1 MAVVD
6 TILALVFVIQGAELH
21 IQLAKAAMVA
31 AVVEIAASTV
41 TRVAAA

>member
-6 TILALVFVIQGAELH
+6 TILALVLVIQGAALH
-21 IQLAKAAMVA
+21 IQLAKASIVA
-31 AVVEIAASTV
+31 AVVEIAAPTV